1 MEATAI
7 AFHGLEIKR
16 ELYHAEQCLAYSN
29 FSVNMF
35 HMSHC
40 QSPHGANKHRSV
52 QLAHFQEVL
61 SVITFLSIHRLIL
74 NPAGKVYW

>member
-35 HMSHC
+35 
-40 QSPHGANKHRSV
+40 PSV
-52 QLAHFQEVL
+52 YVPL
-61 SVITFLSIHRLIL
+61 SESSW
-74 NPAGKVYW
+74 GKQTDIFSVGTLLGSLVCY